1 MFLVL
6 SQLVQHSKALQR
18 SGKLLCIQCK
28 LTVQPLSEHK
38 QAKYK
43 LHKSH
48 SSSRILNCAEMHFW
62 QLEAL
67 HRDTH
72 FYSVG
77 ISIFILQELKCS
89 TAVLYL
95 SSTGKCS
102 SIRTACQ
109 LLTANVHVRFP
120 ASFSDWELKLETSQ
134 TTGACL
140 QSVLLGLSWF
150 FFSLFLFLLLLVFYF
165 VVICLKI
172 FPLWTVWLSPIIFFF
187 CLVLLSTTKILSTP
201 T

>member
-120 ASFSDWELKLETSQ
+120 ASFSDWELKSNHWGVFAVSTAGSLMVFFLS
-134 TTGACL
+134 L
-140 QSVLLGLSWF
+140 SLPPVVSLLFCCYLS
-150 FFSLFLFLLLLVFYF
+150 
-165 VVICLKI
+165 
-172 FPLWTVWLSPIIFFF
+172 
-187 CLVLLSTTKILSTP
+187 
-201 T
+201 